1 MKRILIVK
9 TSSLGDVI
17 HNLPV
22 VNDILSH
29 HPDAVIDW
37 VVEEGFADIV
47 SLHPKVHTI
56 HKVAI
61 RRWRKNIFQSDTWK
75 EIFAFKELISKQSY
89 DFIIDTQGLIKSA
102 LITRLP
108 NGETHG
114 YNKNSAR
121 EAFSSLMY
129 KKCHQISYQQHA
141 VIRNRKLIAAA
152 LNYASF
158 SELPDYG
165 ISAPKVNLDILIDKP
180 FIIGLHGTSRDSK
193 LWPQKHWIEFAKSI
207 SSKNFKLLLP
217 WSNEKELQRATEI
230 SEATSN
236 TIVLPKYSLS
246 QLAYLISN
254 AQGAI
259 GVDTGLSHLT
269 AALNI
274 PIIAIYTDTDPSL
287 TGVMAGKYSP
297 AANLGGIG
305 VVPTSDEVLS
315 AMKKL
320 GFWIAN

>member
-1 MKRILIVK
+1 
-9 TSSLGDVI
+9 
-17 HNLPV
+17 
-22 VNDILSH
+22 
-29 HPDAVIDW
+29 
-37 VVEEGFADIV
+37 
-47 SLHPKVHTI
+47 
-56 HKVAI
+56 
-61 RRWRKNIFQSDTWK
+61 
-75 EIFAFKELISKQSY
+75 
-89 DFIIDTQGLIKSA
+89 
-102 LITRLP
+102 
-108 NGETHG
+108 
-114 YNKNSAR
+114 
-121 EAFSSLMY
+121 MY

-165 ISAPKVNLDILIDKP
+165 ISAPKVNLDILIEKP

-193 LWPQKHWIEFAKSI
+193 LWPQKHWIELAKSI

-274 PIIAIYTDTDPSL
+274 PIIAIYTDTDPLL
-287 TGVMAGKYSP
+287 TGVMAGNYSP

-305 VVPTSDEVLS
+305 IVPTSDEVLS
-315 AMKKL
+315 AMKNIGIL
-320 GFWIAN
+320 ES

>member
-47 SLHPKVHTI
+47 SLHPKVHAI

-61 RRWRKNIFQSDTWK
+61 RRWRKNIFKSDTWK
-75 EIFAFKELISKQSY
+75 EIFAFKDLLSKQSY

-102 LITRLP
+102 LITRLA

-114 YNKNSAR
+114 YDKNSAR

-165 ISAPKVNLDILIDKP
+165 ISSPKINLDILIDKP

-193 LWPQKHWIEFAKSI
+193 LWPQKHWIDLAKSI

-217 WSNEKELQRATEI
+217 WSNEKEFLRATAI
-230 SEATSN
+230 SEAASN
-236 TIVLPKYSLS
+236 AIVLPKFSLP

-254 AQGAI
+254 ADGAI

-287 TGVMAGKYSP
+287 TGVMAGKNSP
-297 AANLGGIG
+297 ATNLGTIGI
-305 VVPTSDEVLS
+305 VPTPNEVLS
-315 AMKKL
+315 AMKNIGIL
-320 GFWIAN
+320 